1 VQVTF
6 KGCSCHVQTL
16 NQTFTAFLQSRRVD
30 SKVFQSPLKLRHS
43 GRAGKD
49 WLLHVKVM
57 GKTLCCV
64 SMAIDSLGALSSLV
78 DVARRVTMTVCSLL
92 PLKQTERSQSDACPA
107 VSPQLGAPNDTIEKE
122 QRANVVNKLCSHLER
137 PYI

>member
-1 VQVTF
+1 
-6 KGCSCHVQTL
+6 
-16 NQTFTAFLQSRRVD
+16 
-30 SKVFQSPLKLRHS
+30 
-43 GRAGKD
+43 
-49 WLLHVKVM
+49 
-57 GKTLCCV
+57 
-64 SMAIDSLGALSSLV
+64 MAIDSLGALSSLV